1 VPNLFTGQYNF
12 TQINSQLTTSIPA
25 LLKSDFLTG
34 FSTSSKFASVREALD
49 KNSISGWK
57 TNVPLLMV
65 HGTADTQVY
74 SSATENMYAAMV
86 QAGSSMST
94 VTKVMIPGADHSSG
108 LAPAM
113 VMGFWFINNI
123 KNSR

>member
-1 VPNLFTGQYNF
+1 
-12 TQINSQLTTSIPA
+12 
-25 LLKSDFLTG
+25 
-34 FSTSSKFASVREALD
+34 VREALD